1 MRFPHLLPQRPEAGF
16 LGLHTRGPRCER
28 RGAGVGPARRPRPGP
43 RAVCAAAAAASA
55 PLRVSRLKEQ
65 MEGSL
70 PASQPSSETQLFV
83 FAPIQ
88 KNIFSPEMRRDE
100 RSA

>member
-1 MRFPHLLPQRPEAGF
+1 MRFPHLLPQRPEALLGF
-16 LGLHTRGPRCER
+16 LGYTRGAPAVS
-28 RGAGVGPARRPRPGP
+28 GAGRGRGRPRT
-43 RAVCAAAAAASA
+43 VCAAAAAASA

-70 PASQPSSETQLFV
+70 PASQPSSKTQLFV

-88 KNIFSPEMRRDE
+88 KSIFSPEMRRDE

>member
-1 MRFPHLLPQRPEAGF
+1 M
-16 LGLHTRGPRCER
+16 
-28 RGAGVGPARRPRPGP
+28 GPARRPRPGP
-43 RAVCAAAAAASA
+43 RAVCAAVAAASA

-70 PASQPSSETQLFV
+70 PASQPSSKTQLFV

-88 KNIFSPEMRRDE
+88 KSIFSPEMRRDE